1 MLWRGCLASYC
12 QIFWF
17 YDNLDLPSDGNFYP
31 CFLGDLLGLMREHS
45 EPLPENSIRMIILQ
59 ILQGLAYMH
68 R

>member
-1 MLWRGCLASYC
+1 M
-12 QIFWF
+12 
-17 YDNLDLPSDGNFYP
+17 DNFYP